1 MSFYVL
7 ARAMREALYLTYF
20 DVRTLPY
27 IQTTLEILS
36 VPTALLFGWLLARYS
51 VEKILITVVL
61 VVAGGLAVIWPQ
73 LAHPS
78 SPLHMKAAV
87 AGFYLWTALGS
98 FLLGSGFWILTCERF
113 EASAAERLFG
123 LIAAG
128 GTLGAMLAGNS
139 LPWLQQVLDRNSL
152 MAGLIG
158 LVILFAIFQQ
168 FLPRLEVEPTSQ
180 EKSAPISE
188 GLVLLWR
195 SQHLRTMWMIVIVV
209 AAAST
214 VLHYQFMEAVQARF
228 QTAEGLSNF
237 FGTFYG
243 WVGVIGLL
251 INFVLVS
258 HILTFAGVAW
268 ALAALPLVLLFGSVG
283 MLFVPSLA
291 LITAVR
297 GADGSLRYS
306 LYRASI
312 EVLFVPVRALQRRR
326 TLTLIDSVTDFLG
339 EGLGAAVIILCVTI
353 LGLSSRYLSA
363 FLIAAAI
370 TLLFLSRR
378 MGRRY
383 LSTLAEHGDQP

>member
-1 MSFYVL
+1 
-7 ARAMREALYLTYF
+7 
-20 DVRTLPY
+20 
-27 IQTTLEILS
+27 
-36 VPTALLFGWLLARYS
+36 
-51 VEKILITVVL
+51 
-61 VVAGGLAVIWPQ
+61 
-73 LAHPS
+73 
-78 SPLHMKAAV
+78 
-87 AGFYLWTALGS
+87 
-98 FLLGSGFWILTCERF
+98 
-113 EASAAERLFG
+113 
-123 LIAAG
+123 
-128 GTLGAMLAGNS
+128 
-139 LPWLQQVLDRNSL
+139 